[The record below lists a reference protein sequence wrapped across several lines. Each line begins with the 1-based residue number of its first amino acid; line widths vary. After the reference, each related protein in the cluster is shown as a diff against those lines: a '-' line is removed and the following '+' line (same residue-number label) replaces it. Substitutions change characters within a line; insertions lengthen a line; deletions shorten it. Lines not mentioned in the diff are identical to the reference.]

1 MAKGHK
7 VLEKYQDAENLLLAA
22 QDLVAKSSDWTQ
34 ITKIE
39 KELISIYRL
48 TERNTE
54 ADEAERR
61 LSTLSEVVE

>member
-7 VLEKYQDAENLLLAA
+7 VLEKYQDAESLLLAA
-22 QDLVAKSSDWTQ
+22 QELVAKSSDWTQ

-61 LSTLSEVVE
+61 LSTLTEVVQ